1 MLTYTNSAKFRFV
14 WPELSNIVEVYH
26 PSASYNEAPLE
37 AVMVADLPHS
47 REGLKT
53 LASAIE
59 YKAF

>member
-1 MLTYTNSAKFRFV
+1 V